1 MILVTGATS
10 AVGKAVI
17 KELLARKVLVRAFLR
32 KPVDAA
38 RWGSW
43 PWFHGSV
50 SEWCVCTSKRRRRQ
64 LMDEHER
71 HVSIIGGGIGGLAAA
86 SALQR
91 AGMRVTVFEQNH
103 ELREV
108 GAGLTLWANAVQVLQ
123 ELGLAS
129 EIAAM
134 STPLTHFECWSW
146 RGKRLGS
153 MPLDSIEK
161 AMGAPNIGI
170 HRADLLRL
178 LAGTLAPG
186 TVLLDAHCVGFTQEE
201 GGVTSHT
208 ASGQHHPADVL
219 VGADGLHSVIRAH
232 LLGQRPPRY
241 SGYTCWRGVAPFED
255 AQVSPG
261 ISSETWGRG
270 RRFGMLP
277 IGNGRVFWYA
287 THNCSAGGQDQA
299 GERKSRLSQLFG
311 GWREPIGRLIEATDE
326 EAILRND
333 LFDRRPVRHWG
344 SGRVTMLGDA
354 AHPPTPNLGQ
364 GACQALEDAL
374 VLAGCLADQREPVA
388 ALRAYEARRM
398 KRSAA
403 IIEQSNLFGKI
414 GQWEHPLLCSV
425 RDGLTPL
432 AFATFLPRRF
442 VANVRLPSY

>member
-1 MILVTGATS
+1 MEKHAL
-10 AVGKAVI
+10 
-17 KELLARKVLVRAFLR
+17 
-32 KPVDAA
+32 
-38 RWGSW
+38 
-43 PWFHGSV
+43 
-50 SEWCVCTSKRRRRQ
+50 
-64 LMDEHER
+64 

-86 SALQR
+86 CALQR
-91 AGMRVTVFEQNH
+91 QGIEVTVFERNP
-103 ELREV
+103 ELREI
-108 GAGLTLWANAVQVLQ
+108 GAGLTLWANGVQVLRH
-123 ELGLAS
+123 LGLAD
-129 EIAAM
+129 ALPAV
-134 STPLTHFECWSW
+134 STRLTHFECWSL

-153 MPLDSIEK
+153 MRLDSIERRV
-161 AMGAPNIGI
+161 GAPSVGI

-178 LAGTLAPG
+178 LASAVDRGSIHLHAN
-186 TVLLDAHCVGFTQEE
+186 CVGFEPEQGTII
-201 GGVTSHT
+201 SHF
-208 ASGQHHPADVL
+208 ADGQQQQADLL
-219 VGADGLHSVIRAH
+219 VGADGLYSVIREQ

-241 SGYTCWRGVAPFED
+241 SGYTCWRGVALFEERH
-255 AQVSPG
+255 VSPG

-287 THNCSAGGQDQA
+287 THNCPAGGQDRA
-299 GERKSRLSQLFG
+299 GERKSRLSRLFG

-374 VLAGCLADQREPVA
+374 VLAGCLAEQREPVA
-388 ALRAYEARRM
+388 ALRAYEAHRR

-403 IIEQSNLFGKI
+403 IIEQSALVGKI
-414 GQWEHPLLCSV
+414 GQWEQPLLCAL

-432 AFATFLPRRF
+432 AFATFLPRLF
-442 VANVRLPSY
+442 GALVSIPS